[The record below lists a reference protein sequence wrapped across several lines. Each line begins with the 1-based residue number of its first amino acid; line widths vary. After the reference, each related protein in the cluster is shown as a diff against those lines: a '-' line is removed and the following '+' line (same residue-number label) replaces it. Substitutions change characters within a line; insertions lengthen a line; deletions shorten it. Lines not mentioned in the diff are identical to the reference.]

1 MIHVEYDEIKD
12 KSKIQIEGNLGLIYS
27 ELGLVVLKIA
37 ESKDLEMTIDDVID
51 AIKDA
56 IEYNLRI
63 QNKRI
68 LQKGKK

>member
-1 MIHVEYDEIKD
+1 MIHVEYDEIKN

-37 ESKDLEMTIDDVID
+37 ESKDLEMTIDDVVD

-68 LQKGKK
+68 L